1 MPAVDSHAHAFDLT
15 RQGWGG
21 DRGFDIQPNELGT
34 ARQFLHMLSCHGFTH
49 GVLINPLG
57 GYGANNTYML
67 EAIAEAGGRLKGV
80 ALLPDATPEAEI
92 SRMVEGGIV
101 GIRFNLDFP
110 TSPPLLGPAGERA
123 LARAREVG
131 WFAQIHYHHGESII
145 AALPVLRGAGLPVI
159 IDHSGRPELEGGLA
173 QRGFQALLELG
184 RSTDAVIKLS
194 GVFRFSKTGSPYA
207 DTDPYIA
214 ALIEAFGMD
223 RCIWG
228 SDWPFLRARER
239 VDFGPLL
246 AALHRV
252 VPDAAD
258 REKVL
263 WTTPA
268 RLFRMSA

>member
-21 DRGFDIQPNELGT
+21 DRGFDIQANELGT

-67 EAIAEAGGRLKGV
+67 EAIKEAGGRLKGV
-80 ALLPDATPEAEI
+80 ALLPDAVPDAEI
-92 SRMVEGGIV
+92 HRMVEGGIV

-110 TSPPLLGPAGERA
+110 TSPPLLGPVGERA

-131 WFAQIHYHHGESII
+131 WFAQVHYHHGESII
-145 AALPVLRGAGLPVI
+145 EALPVLRAAKLPVV
-159 IDHSGRPELEGGLA
+159 IDHCGRPELEGGLG
-173 QRGFQALLELG
+173 QKGFAALLEFG
-184 RSTDAVIKLS
+184 RSTDAIIKLS
-194 GVFRFSKTGSPYA
+194 GIFRFSATGSPYE
-207 DTDPYIA
+207 DTDPYVA
-214 ALIEAFGMD
+214 ALVEAFGID

-228 SDWPFLRARER
+228 SDWPFLRAKART
-239 VDFGPLL
+239 DFGPLL

-252 VPDAAD
+252 IPDPAA

-263 WTTPA
+263 WTNPA
-268 RLFRMSA
+268 RLFRMTA

>member
-1 MPAVDSHAHAFDLT
+1 MPAVDSHAHAFDLS

-21 DRGFDIQPNELGT
+21 DRGFDIQANELGT
-34 ARQFLHMLSCHGFTH
+34 APQFLQVLASHGFTH

-67 EAIAEAGGRLKGV
+67 EAIAASGGRLKGV

-92 SRMVEGGIV
+92 HSMVEGGIV

-110 TSPPLLGPAGERA
+110 TSPPLLGPVGERA

-131 WFAQIHYHHGESII
+131 WFAQVHYHHGDSLIEAMPALR
-145 AALPVLRGAGLPVI
+145 AAKLPVI
-159 IDHSGRPELEGGLA
+159 IDHSGRPELPGGLR
-173 QRGFQALLELG
+173 QKGFQALLELG
-184 RSTDAVIKLS
+184 RGSDAIIKLS
-194 GVFRFSKTGSPYA
+194 GVFRFSETGSPYA

-214 ALIEAFGMD
+214 ALIEAFGID

-228 SDWPFLRARER
+228 SDWPFLRAKART
-239 VDFGPLL
+239 DFGPLL

-252 VPDAAD
+252 VPEAAD
-258 REKVL
+258 RDTIL
-263 WTTPA
+263 WTNPS
-268 RLFRMSA
+268 RLFRMTS

>member
-1 MPAVDSHAHAFDLT
+1 MPAVDSHAHAFDLS

-67 EAIAEAGGRLKGV
+67 EAIREADGRLKGV
-80 ALLPDATPEAEI
+80 ALLPEATPEAEI
-92 SRMVEGGIV
+92 RRMVEGGIV

-110 TSPPLLGPAGERA
+110 TSPPLLGPAGDRA
-123 LARAREVG
+123 LARAKEAG
-131 WFAQIHYHHGESII
+131 WFAQIHYHHGASII
-145 AALPVLRGAGLPVI
+145 AALPRLRAAGVPVI
-159 IDHSGRPELEGGLA
+159 IDHSGRPELDGGL
-173 QRGFQALLELG
+173 QQEGFQALLEFG
-184 RSTDAVIKLS
+184 RDTDAVIKLS
-194 GVFRFSKTGSPYA
+194 GVFRFSRTGSPYE

-214 ALIEAFGMD
+214 ALIDAFGID

-228 SDWPFLRARER
+228 SDWPFLRAKER
-239 VDFGPLL
+239 TDFGPLL

-252 VPDAAD
+252 LPDAAD
-258 REKVL
+258 RAKVL
-263 WTTPA
+263 WTNPA

>member
-1 MPAVDSHAHAFDLT
+1 MPAVDSHAHAFDLS

-21 DRGFDIQPNELGT
+21 DRGFDIQPNELGS
-34 ARQFLHMLSCHGFTH
+34 AKQFLHVLACHGFTH

-67 EAIAEAGGRLKGV
+67 EAIAEAKGKLKGV

-92 SRMVEGGIV
+92 HRMVEGGIV

-110 TSPPLLGPAGERA
+110 TSPPLLGPSGERA

-131 WFAQIHYHHGESII
+131 WFAQIHYHHGQSLVD
-145 AALPVLRGAGLPVI
+145 ALPALRTAKVPVV
-159 IDHSGRPELEGGLA
+159 IDHCGRPELDGGPD
-173 QRGFQALLELG
+173 QTGFQALLELG
-184 RSTDAVIKLS
+184 RDADAYAKLS
-194 GVFRFSKTGSPYA
+194 GIFRFTATGSPYE
-207 DTDPYIA
+207 DTDPYVA
-214 ALIEAFGMD
+214 ALVEAFGID

-228 SDWPFLRARER
+228 SDWPFLRAKART
-239 VDFGPLL
+239 DFGPLL

-252 VPDAAD
+252 VPDAAA

-263 WTTPA
+263 WTNPA
-268 RLFRMSA
+268 RLFRMTA